1 MAKAFMLK
9 LRARASARSGIH
21 CHEFAW
27 IKGTLSTLL
36 LEDFVGASFGAMF
49 FALTQEVWDI
59 SARLQLWSIAVLTLL
74 SFSLGFILIYLSRR
88 RLQISVKLE
97 HKASLR
103 ALEIYLVSLATAL
116 MFVLVLQT
124 AHTPILIFKQAV
136 LIALPA
142 VISAAT
148 ADLLFF

>member
-1 MAKAFMLK
+1 MLK

-21 CHEFAW
+21 HHEFAW
-27 IKGTLSTLL
+27 IRGTLSTLL

-59 SARLQLWSIAVLTLL
+59 SAKLQLWSIVALTLL
-74 SFSLGFILIYLSRR
+74 TFSLGFMLIYLSRR
-88 RLQISVKLE
+88 RLSISVKLE
-97 HKASLR
+97 HAASLR
-103 ALEIYLVSLATAL
+103 ALEIYLISILTAL
-116 MFVLVLQT
+116 MFVLILQT
-124 AHTPILIFKQAV
+124 ANTPILVFKQAV